1 MYLAL
6 SSKIVQIDEYSEKTL
21 KIPLRTLMERSGRAV
36 ERALRENVKPGSRVV
51 LLAGS
56 GNNGGDGYAFASMI
70 ADDYD
75 TVIYDIFDKGQK
87 TDEGNYFLSLLKKKG
102 AKIIPLTLDD
112 ETLATIKGADCI
124 VDAVFGTGFVGEMP
138 EIVGKLIAAVNSSH
152 HAFKIAIDVPLGVN
166 ADDGTI
172 SEAYACSVNL
182 TVSLCFIKPGLVS
195 YPARSFVGKIVYDD
209 IGLPLDKLEDRF
221 DFKYMMTDGELA
233 SRLLPERTENGS
245 KGSFGKLLMI
255 TGSDKYRG
263 AAHLTAEG
271 ALRGGVGYVVY
282 FGNESLS
289 HDLSLRFPEIVFEH
303 TEGNR
308 LTDADV
314 SRALSLSKEVSAI
327 LIGSGS
333 SVSDELYS
341 LISSLLSTDGAPL
354 ILDADAI
361 NAMAEH
367 REEALR
373 LLRDT
378 KRSVVLTPHPL
389 EFARLKGTSVK
400 EVQSARI
407 GEAME
412 FAEEYGCTLI
422 LKGAGTVV
430 ASADKVYINSTGS
443 SALSKAGTGDVLA
456 GLVSSLIASGGDPT
470 DSGAAAVYYHGLA
483 ADVLADELSVFGVT
497 PSDLPREI
505 ARRIADGRKSK

>member
-6 SSKIVQIDEYSEKTL
+6 SGRIAEIDKFSEEFL
-21 KIPLRTLMERSGRAV
+21 GIPLLTLMERSGRAV
-36 ERALRENVKPGSRVV
+36 ERALRENVKRGSRVV

-70 ADDYD
+70 CDDYD
-75 TVIYDIFDKGQK
+75 LVIYDVFGRGQK
-87 TDEGNYFLSLLKKKG
+87 TEEGNHFLSLLKEKG
-102 AKIIPLTLDD
+102 VKIIPLTLDD
-112 ETLATIKGADCI
+112 DTLGTIKNADCI

-172 SEAYACSVNL
+172 SAAYACSVNL

-195 YPARSFVGKIVYDD
+195 YPARSFVGRIIYDD
-209 IGLPLDKLEDRF
+209 IGLPLDKLEDKF
-221 DFKYMMTDGELA
+221 DFKYMMTDASLA
-233 SRLLPERTENGS
+233 RELLPPRIENGS

-255 TGSDKYRG
+255 TGSKKYRG
-263 AAHLTAEG
+263 AAHLTAEA

-282 FGNESLS
+282 FGCEDLTR
-289 HDLSLRFPEIVFEH
+289 DLSMKFPEIVYEN
-303 TEGNR
+303 TESDKLSAR
-308 LTDADV
+308 DV
-314 SRALSLSKEVSAI
+314 ERALCLAEGVSAI

-333 SVSDELYS
+333 SVSEELYS
-341 LISSLLSTDGAPL
+341 IISSLLTTDGAPL

-361 NAMAEH
+361 NAMSEH
-367 REEALR
+367 REEALG
-373 LLRDT
+373 LLRSS
-378 KRSVVLTPHPL
+378 KRKVVLTPHPL
-389 EFARLKGTSVK
+389 EFARLTGSTVAK
-400 EVQSARI
+400 VQSARI
-407 GEAME
+407 GAARE
-412 FAEEYGCTLI
+412 FSEEYGCTVI
-422 LKGAGTVV
+422 LKGAGTVI
-430 ASADKVYINSTGS
+430 AADGKVFINTTGS

-456 GLVSSLIASGGDPT
+456 GFVASLIASGGEISASST
-470 DSGAAAVYYHGLA
+470 AAVYYHGLA

-505 ARRIADGRKSK
+505 ARQIGKSK